1 VTPKSARCDSNAA
14 ENVSRNLEPQST
26 TPQSNVFLRDEDMPA
41 YSVSDW
47 DNEYARLARQASQL
61 RSVGGASS
69 SAVSSSLEADRRALI
84 RNVQRLQQSLY
95 TDLKPFL
102 TPSDLQRRSRLV
114 NHLQQQQSQPSS
126 SSLNSN
132 NQYSQTNTAATTAAG
147 AALQQQDEM
156 LDDLANGVERLK
168 HQSLLIGDE
177 AKLHLN
183 LLGDMEN
190 HVDIAQSG
198 LEGETRRADHL
209 RQNNT
214 SIWKLQMIVVAL
226 AIVLVLLILTGLT

>member
-1 VTPKSARCDSNAA
+1 
-14 ENVSRNLEPQST
+14 
-26 TPQSNVFLRDEDMPA
+26 MPA

-61 RSVGGASS
+61 RTVGGASS
-69 SAVSSSLEADRRALI
+69 SAVSTSSLEADRRALI

-114 NHLQQQQSQPSS
+114 HHLQQLQSQQQPSS
-126 SSLNSN
+126 LSSSLLNSN
-132 NQYSQTNTAATTAAG
+132 NQYSQTPTATTTAAG

-156 LDDLANGVERLK
+156 LDDLAHGVERLK

>member
-1 VTPKSARCDSNAA
+1 
-14 ENVSRNLEPQST
+14 
-26 TPQSNVFLRDEDMPA
+26 MPS

-61 RSVGGASS
+61 RTVGVGGSSS
-69 SAVSSSLEADRRALI
+69 SAAASVSLEADRRALI

-102 TPSDLQRRSRLV
+102 TPSDLQRRARLV
-114 NHLQQQQSQPSS
+114 NHLQQQQSSSS
-126 SSLNSN
+126 SSLLSPN
-132 NQYSQTNTAATTAAG
+132 NQYLQTPSSTTAAG
-147 AALQQQDEM
+147 TALQQQDEM
-156 LDDLANGVERLK
+156 LDDLAHGVERLK

-190 HVDIAQSG
+190 QVDVAHSG

>member
-1 VTPKSARCDSNAA
+1 MPSY
-14 ENVSRNLEPQST
+14 ST
-26 TPQSNVFLRDEDMPA
+26 T
-41 YSVSDW
+41 
-47 DNEYARLARQASQL
+47 
-61 RSVGGASS
+61 
-69 SAVSSSLEADRRALI
+69 
-84 RNVQRLQQSLY
+84 
-95 TDLKPFL
+95 
-102 TPSDLQRRSRLV
+102 
-114 NHLQQQQSQPSS
+114 
-126 SSLNSN
+126 
-132 NQYSQTNTAATTAAG
+132 TTTSAAG

-190 HVDIAQSG
+190 QVDVAHSG

>member
-1 VTPKSARCDSNAA
+1 
-14 ENVSRNLEPQST
+14 
-26 TPQSNVFLRDEDMPA
+26 MPS

-61 RSVGGASS
+61 RTVGVGGSSS
-69 SAVSSSLEADRRALI
+69 SAAASVSLEADRRALI

-102 TPSDLQRRSRLV
+102 TPSDLQRRARLV
-114 NHLQQQQSQPSS
+114 NHLQQQQSSSSSS
-126 SSLNSN
+126 SSLLSPN
-132 NQYSQTNTAATTAAG
+132 NQYLQTPSATTAAG
-147 AALQQQDEM
+147 TALQQQDEM
-156 LDDLANGVERLK
+156 LDDLAHGVERLK

-190 HVDIAQSG
+190 QVDVAHSG

>member
-1 VTPKSARCDSNAA
+1 
-14 ENVSRNLEPQST
+14 
-26 TPQSNVFLRDEDMPA
+26 MPS

-61 RSVGGASS
+61 RTVGVGGSSS
-69 SAVSSSLEADRRALI
+69 SAAASVSLEADRRALI

-102 TPSDLQRRSRLV
+102 TPSDLQRRARLV
-114 NHLQQQQSQPSS
+114 NHLQQQQSSSS
-126 SSLNSN
+126 SSLLSPN
-132 NQYSQTNTAATTAAG
+132 NQYLQTPSATTAAG
-147 AALQQQDEM
+147 TALQQQDEM
-156 LDDLANGVERLK
+156 LDDLAHGVERLK

-190 HVDIAQSG
+190 QVDVAHSG

>member
-1 VTPKSARCDSNAA
+1 
-14 ENVSRNLEPQST
+14 
-26 TPQSNVFLRDEDMPA
+26 MPS
-41 YSVSDW
+41 YTVSDW

-61 RSVGGASS
+61 RTVGLGGSSS
-69 SAVSSSLEADRRALI
+69 SAAASVSLEADRRALI

-102 TPSDLQRRSRLV
+102 TPSDLQRRARLV
-114 NHLQQQQSQPSS
+114 NHLQQQQSSSSS
-126 SSLNSN
+126 SSLLSPN
-132 NQYSQTNTAATTAAG
+132 NQYLQTPSATTAAG

-156 LDDLANGVERLK
+156 LDDLAHGVERLK

-190 HVDIAQSG
+190 QVDVAHSG